1 MTSNSFL
8 YQVAKQYIDYESE
21 NLHRYCF
28 VFPNKRSG
36 LFFYKYLD
44 ELTTEISIMPNV
56 TTISDF
62 ISELSPFV
70 EASRHELLFLLYQC
84 YTEILM
90 NSGINDEEIPDFDRF
105 IYWGDMIL
113 NDFNDVDKYCV
124 DPRELFSNVNNLK
137 QINSNYLTDEQRE
150 VLKHYFAFVP
160 EADEQEQFWTHINVD
175 STNATH
181 TQKFKKIWMV
191 LYELYTKFSKRL
203 NSRGLSYS
211 GMNYRFVAK
220 EIKHC
225 NINLN
230 YKRYIFVGF
239 NVLSTTEMQIFSA
252 LQTQNIADFYWDY
265 NENTFG
271 PKDNNAHFFVKKYK
285 NLYKSRYTLD
295 IKPVEQNINIIGVP
309 STVGQI
315 KEACNI
321 LTDLE
326 KEKKLSVQNAIN
338 TALVLPDESLFLYL
352 LHTLP
357 CQFSDVNITMGYPLR
372 NAVMSVIIRA
382 IVSMQL
388 RARTLKGNITF
399 FHEDI
404 KQLISIPLIKSFFTD
419 ECEKITSIIEEE
431 HLFNID
437 HSLLCDKFPHL
448 THIFTPITDT
458 YNINTVCDYFDNLFL
473 FFENIFNQNETNNK
487 INLQYIAYYRHSLK
501 QIKRMVE
508 NYNIK
513 MQHKTFINLVERSL
527 LLQTI
532 NFEGEPLKGLQIM
545 GMLETRALDFE
556 NVIIVSMNERTYP
569 GKHYSKTFI
578 PQSLRKGYGMSTIK
592 HQECMLAYYF
602 YRLISRAKNIYLLY
616 DARGKHSRNG
626 AQSTYLRQL
635 SLLGKGV
642 KQSIISYDVFLNNFK
657 GDFVVK
663 DEQIMQKLECYRRKK
678 ESPNTDNSNAK
689 YLSASSINS
698 YIKCPISFY
707 LEYVENIHIKDEVVD
722 YIDESQYGTIIH
734 HIAELIYSNLLRTD
748 QSISSN
754 DLEKLANGS
763 RDNEL
768 RTIIAKSINKHYNK
782 IGDNNPT
789 PLIGEMKVLGEVILY
804 QLHNFFREEQKFT
817 PFKYI
822 AGEEKVKGSYD
833 VGDPDYLYN
842 LTAIID
848 RIDETNE
855 YIRVVDYKTGT
866 EITEIKNLDELVSS
880 ATKDKLHAKAM
891 FQLFLYSD
899 FYNQKYV
906 CSKPI
911 QPLIYLLKKLSI
923 DGFNLLSI
931 NNETVYSINPYI
943 PDFRKIL
950 KEKVLDPLFDI
961 NTPFHIS
968 ENPKS
973 CTYCKFTEFCR
984 K

>member
-8 YQVAKQYIDYESE
+8 YQVAKQYIDFESK

-28 VFPNKRSG
+28 VFPNKRSS
-36 LFFYKYLD
+36 LFFSKFFED
-44 ELTTEISIMPNV
+44 LTTEIKITPNI

-70 EASRHELLFLLYQC
+70 EASRNELLFLLYQC
-84 YTEILM
+84 YTEILI
-90 NSGINDEEIPDFDRF
+90 NSGINDDEIPDFDRF
-105 IYWGDMIL
+105 MYWGDMIL

-124 DPRELFSNVNNLK
+124 DARELFSNVNNLK
-137 QINSNYLTDEQRE
+137 QINSNYLTPEQRE
-150 VLKHYFAFVP
+150 ILKHYFSFVP
-160 EADEQEQFWTHINVD
+160 DPDDPEQFWSHINID
-175 STNATH
+175 NSKASH

-191 LYELYTKFSKRL
+191 LFELYTNFRKRL
-203 NSRGLSYS
+203 TSKGLCYS
-211 GMNYRFVAK
+211 GMNYRYIAN
-220 EIKHC
+220 EIKLQ

-239 NVLSTTEMQIFSA
+239 NVLSTTEMQIFSS
-252 LQTQNIADFYWDY
+252 LQNQHIADFYWDY

-271 PKDNNAHFFVKKYK
+271 PKDNNAHFFVKKYCK
-285 NLYKSRYTLD
+285 LYNSQYTLD
-295 IKPVEQNINIIGVP
+295 INDVEQNINIIGVP
-309 STVGQI
+309 STVGQV
-315 KEACNI
+315 KEACSI
-321 LTDLE
+321 LTQLDA
-326 KEKKLSVQNAIN
+326 EKKLSAKNAIN
-338 TALVLPDESLFLYL
+338 TALVLPDESMFIYL
-352 LHTLP
+352 MHSLP
-357 CQFSDVNITMGYPLR
+357 NEFSDVNITMGFPLKH
-372 NAVMSVIIRA
+372 AVMSVIIRA

-388 RARTLKGNITF
+388 RARQLKGNITF

-404 KQLISIPLIKSFFTD
+404 KQLISIPLIKTLFTE
-419 ECEKITSIIEEE
+419 ECEKIISLIEDER
-431 HLFNID
+431 LFNID
-437 HSLLCDKFPHL
+437 HTTLCEQFHHL
-448 THIFTPITDT
+448 KYIFTPIIDACDID
-458 YNINTVCDYFDNLFL
+458 NVCEYFDNVFSY
-473 FFENIFNQNETNNK
+473 FEEIFNQKETTNK

-501 QIKRMVE
+501 QIKKLVDS
-508 NYNIK
+508 YNIK
-513 MQHKTFINLVERSL
+513 MRHKTFLHLVERSL
-527 LLQTI
+527 LFQKI

-556 NVIIVSMNERTYP
+556 NVIIISMNERIYP

-635 SLLGKGV
+635 CLLGDGV
-642 KQSIISYDVFLNNFK
+642 KQSIVSYDVFLNNFK
-657 GDFVVK
+657 GDFIAK
-663 DEQIMQKLECYRRKK
+663 DEHIMKKLECYRRKK
-678 ESPNTDNSNAK
+678 EFRDTDITGAK
-689 YLSASSINS
+689 YLSASSLNS
-698 YIKCPISFY
+698 YLKCPMSFY
-707 LEYVENIHIKDEVVD
+707 LEYIEEIHIKDEVVD

-734 HIAELIYSNLLRTD
+734 HIAELIYSDLLDTQ
-748 QSISSN
+748 QSISNS

-763 RDNEL
+763 RDSEL
-768 RTIIAKSINKHYNK
+768 RSIIAKSINKHYNK

-804 QLHNFFREEQKFT
+804 QLHNFFKEEQKFT

-822 AGEEKVKGSYD
+822 AGEKKIKGAYD
-833 VGDPDYLYN
+833 VGDPEYLYN

-855 YIRVVDYKTGT
+855 FIRVVDYKTGT
-866 EITEIKNLDELVSS
+866 ETTEIKNLDELISS
-880 ATKDKLHAKAM
+880 TSKDKLHAKAM
-891 FQLFLYSD
+891 FQLFMYSD
-899 FYNQKYV
+899 FFNQQYI
-906 CSKPI
+906 CRKPI

-923 DGFNLLSI
+923 DGFNSLYI
-931 NNETVYSINPYI
+931 NNEMVYSIDPYI
-943 PDFRKIL
+943 SDFRKLL
-950 KEKVLDPLFDI
+950 KERVLDPLFDI

-968 ENPKS
+968 ENSKS